1 MPWLET
7 SPVEQRERFIRDHR
21 LELYSMVEL
30 CTRYGISRKTGY
42 KWLDRFEDCPARFAR
57 TSRRHQRWN
66 HPPEWRQGASYCS
79 SQSRPQ
85 HQRARSRNP
94 CSATTRF
101 PLYLE
106 HSPRSALLRRRPSAI
121 RRTGSRRYQPRP
133 EAVGCMP
140 GLCGESTPPFD
151 YMSDLT

>member
-42 KWLDRFEDCPARFAR
+42 KWFDRFEDCPARFAR

-66 HPPEWRQGASYCS
+66 HPPEKAAAVIANALK
-79 SQSRPQ
+79 Q
-85 HQRARSRNP
+85 HPIGLEEVDDGIWSIHFCNVLLGRVDERDYTIRA
-94 CSATTRF
+94 
-101 PLYLE
+101 
-106 HSPRSALLRRRPSAI
+106 
-121 RRTGSRRYQPRP
+121 
-133 EAVGCMP
+133 
-140 GLCGESTPPFD
+140 
-151 YMSDLT
+151 